1 MEKMMRIK
9 LTTLLIAAAAF
20 VAVVPAPA
28 FAQRTPTQAQTD
40 AARRSGPCDDPWI
53 TLAIA
58 EATAGGFPVG
68 KGGQDQCAPEL
79 YGGTW
84 SSYQALFGAVD
95 SFLRGL
101 DPKGLAMRM
110 MQGQPTL
117 LVVDPA
123 KALAAGLIGQDAAN
137 LISKGG
143 AGSPASIVAAGGG
156 NIVAAGGGNI
166 VAGGGGNYRITA
178 TGGSMAIPL
187 PSGKRLIVTKR

>member
-1 MEKMMRIK
+1 
-9 LTTLLIAAAAF
+9 
-20 VAVVPAPA
+20 
-28 FAQRTPTQAQTD
+28 
-40 AARRSGPCDDPWI
+40 
-53 TLAIA
+53 
-58 EATAGGFPVG
+58 
-68 KGGQDQCAPEL
+68 
-79 YGGTW
+79 
-84 SSYQALFGAVD
+84 
-95 SFLRGL
+95 
-101 DPKGLAMRM
+101 MRM